1 MAFDGITIANLVHE
15 FKEAL
20 GGGRISKTVAF
31 AGGLLNIRPLK
42 VK

>member
-20 GGGRISKTVAF
+20 GADAF
-31 AGGLLNIRPLK
+31 LK
-42 VK
+42 SPSLKRTSFS